1 MITKEEFLN
10 LRQISE
16 SFDIPGSFVTAEVI
30 TNGNIN
36 STYAVEFKNDGK
48 LAKYILQRVNT
59 YVFKNPEQIMS
70 NIKLVTKHISDK
82 IEKLGGN
89 DFVTTLKFYDNKSGT
104 LNYFDDG
111 QGNFWRICDYI
122 DSLTMNESNDTSVMK
137 ALGEAF
143 GDFQNMLSDFDAEK
157 LYETIPDFHNT
168 KKRLKT
174 LFEDAQ
180 KDEAGRAASVKKELD
195 FFREYEELAGTL
207 TTMYENGE
215 IPARVTH
222 NDTKLNNVLF
232 DKEGKKPIAIIDL
245 DTVMPGLASSDYGDA
260 VRFACSTA
268 AEDETD
274 LTKISLDMAK
284 FKAFTEGFVG
294 KTAAS
299 LSKTEIE
306 TLPLGA
312 ITITIEL
319 ASRFLDDYIN
329 GDKYFK
335 TRHVKHNLE
344 RAVCQITL
352 AKDMID
358 KKEKMDRFVKS
369 LISK

>member
-1 MITKEEFLN
+1 MILKEEFLR
-10 LRQISE
+10 LKEIAE
-16 SFDIPGSFVTAEVI
+16 GFDIPGSFVTAEVI

-36 STYAVEFKNDGK
+36 STYAVEFKTAVGLK
-48 LAKYILQRVNT
+48 KYILQRVNT

-70 NIKLVTKHISDK
+70 NIAHVTYHIA
-82 IEKLGGN
+82 EKVKKMSAE
-89 DFVTTLKFYDNKSGT
+89 DAVITLKFYDNKASK
-104 LNYFDDG
+104 LNYYDDG
-111 QGNFWRICDYI
+111 EGNFWRICDFI
-122 DSLTMNESNDTSVMK
+122 DSVTMNESNDTAVMK

-143 GDFQNMLSDFDAEK
+143 GDFQNMLSDFDAK
-157 LYETIPDFHNT
+157 YLYETIPDFHNT
-168 KKRLKT
+168 KKRLDT
-174 LFEDAQ
+174 LFADAE
-180 KDEAGRAASVKKELD
+180 KDEAGRVASVKKELD
-195 FFREYEELAGTL
+195 FFRENRELAGKL
-207 TTMYENGE
+207 TDMFEKGE

-232 DKEGKKPIAIIDL
+232 DKEGKRPIAIIDL
-245 DTVMPGLASSDYGDA
+245 DTVMPGLTSSDYGDA

-274 LTKISLDMAK
+274 LAKISLDMDK

-299 LSKTEIE
+299 LTKKELE

-344 RAVCQITL
+344 RAICQITL
-352 AKDMID
+352 AKDMLD
-358 KKEKMDRFVKS
+358 KREQMERFVKS
-369 LISK
+369 LINK